1 VGAAIRFGH
10 EVSVG
15 KMFVG
20 NGSSFPQR
28 SGFATCQFQ
37 TETEQEFVSAAE
49 ALMASHHYVAAH
61 ARYTSALKLNPNN
74 ARYHLGIAYCNWHL
88 DNDVQTGQHLHEAI
102 RLDPNLAQAHA
113 TLAMWYLIHGMSDA
127 ANRSSDIAYELEPG
141 NLEVLTSR
149 GNMLEQAGDS
159 QAVCELLQ
167 RAGRVADPTPAFAL
181 LNGKMARRRG
191 NVPEALSTVFAV
203 LNTGRGSVLDVSALH
218 LMAAGLLDGM
228 GDYDRAFDQAQRGN
242 AIRRPPW
249 NPHDSKRDVDKTI
262 SFLTKEKCSTLPRSA
277 ETTRLPVFVVGFL
290 RSGTSLVEQ
299 ILASHPRIFGGG
311 EMDLLHWTED
321 GTRKMLQA
329 SSWQYPACLDR
340 LTPDQ
345 ADGLAQSHLG
355 PLKAL
360 SPESDR
366 IIDKM
371 PFNGLHLAIVQM
383 LLPGSRVIYCRRD
396 PLDTCL
402 STYMTQFSHGN
413 AFKYDQTHLGLFY
426 RQYERLMEHWKTVLD
441 IPILDVSYE
450 KLVNDIE
457 GESRRMLEFLDIPWD
472 DRCAKFYETRR
483 PVATASSEQ
492 VRLPPYRSSIGRWKH
507 YEKHIQPLKAALGIP
522 A

>member
-1 VGAAIRFGH
+1 VGQL
-10 EVSVG
+10 
-15 KMFVG
+15 FVG
-20 NGSSFPQR
+20 NGSSLPQR
-28 SGFATCQFQ
+28 SGFVTCQFQ
-37 TETEQEFVSAAE
+37 TETEQDFATAAE
-49 ALMASHHYVAAH
+49 ALMARHNYRAAH
-61 ARYTSALKLNPNN
+61 ARYTSALQLNPNN
-74 ARYHLGIAYCNWHL
+74 ARHHLGLAYCNWHL

-102 RLDPNLAQAHA
+102 RLDPHLAQAHA

-127 ANRSSDIAYELEPG
+127 ANRSSAIAYELDPG
-141 NLEVLTSR
+141 NLDVLTAR
-149 GNMLEQAGDS
+149 GNLLDQAGDS
-159 QAVCELLQ
+159 QAVCDLLN

-191 NVPEALSTVFAV
+191 NVPEALATVFAI
-203 LNTGRGSVLDVSALH
+203 LNTGGCSPLDASALH
-218 LMAAGLLDGM
+218 LMAAGLLDGI

-249 NPHDSKRDVDKTI
+249 SPDESKRDIDQTI
-262 SFLTKEKCSTLPRSA
+262 SFFTKDKFASLARST
-277 ETTRLPVFVVGFL
+277 ETTALPVFVLGFL

-321 GTRKMLQA
+321 GTRKMLKA
-329 SSWQYPACLDR
+329 SPWQFPACLER

-345 ADGLAQSHLG
+345 ADGLAQSHLA
-355 PLKAL
+355 PLQAL
-360 SPESDR
+360 SPQSER

-383 LLPGSRVIYCRRD
+383 LLPGARVIYCRRD

-426 RQYERLMEHWKTVLD
+426 RDYERLMEHWKSVLD

-450 KLVNDIE
+450 ELVTDIE
-457 GESRRMLEFLDIPWD
+457 GQSRRMLDFLGLPWD

-507 YEKHIQPLKAALGIP
+507 YEKHIQPLKAAL
-522 A
+522 AL